1 MRAKQR
7 NAGKRESVPSRRR
20 PHADIT
26 SSGGNLHL
34 TTERQG
40 VPIAVAGMKSEVA
53 GYLADAY
60 AEASK
65 GKALTAIKNYLL
77 WCKLANLYPHEA
89 GPPGITDYELGM
101 YVAWMA
107 RTLSHYTIIK
117 YISMGVR
124 LVHEAAGIKWIPPNE
139 RFVSRLVLRG
149 IKRAQ
154 GGDQPPKR
162 KLPVTIHLLR
172 GISKGLPVVTSATVD
187 ELSYWAACL
196 VLFFCC
202 LRKAH
207 ATVVREPN
215 LQTLRRSDVLVRG
228 TRLVIQI
235 RHTKTR
241 QYNSAYGA
249 GELQYL
255 LPEIP
260 DSDLCPTKAL
270 AQYMRLTTGL
280 PPQYPL
286 FVETRGKKDAQVAT
300 VQPLTYNNF
309 LNKFKASITRV
320 GLDPAYY
327 AGQSFRR
334 GGATFAREAGVP
346 DEVIR
351 AMGDWKSDAWQA
363 YVSATAVLRER
374 AAFSLAKA
382 VEEAMAA
389 DGPILS

>member
-1 MRAKQR
+1 MHTA
-7 NAGKRESVPSRRR
+7 E
-20 PHADIT
+20 IL
-26 SSGGNLHL
+26 SGGSAKTHL
-34 TTERQG
+34 TSNKG
-40 VPIAVAGMKSEVA
+40 VPPIIAGMRNDVA

-77 WCKLANLYPHEA
+77 WCQLANLYPHA
-89 GPPGITDYELGM
+89 SGPPGISDYELGM

-124 LVHEAAGIKWIPPNE
+124 LVHEAAGIPWTPPNS

-149 IKRAQ
+149 VKRAQ

-162 KLPVTIHLLR
+162 KLPVTIHLLKEMSQ
-172 GISKGLPVVTSATVD
+172 GIPAAATVD

-207 ATVVREPN
+207 ATIVHEPN
-215 LQTLRRSDVLVRG
+215 NQTLRRSDVVVRG
-228 TRLVIQI
+228 NRLVIQI

-260 DSDLCPTKAL
+260 GSSLCPTRTL
-270 AQYMRLTTGL
+270 ARYMRLTAGL
-280 PPQYPL
+280 PADYPL
-286 FVETRGKKDAQVAT
+286 FVETRATKEAGMDAIR
-300 VQPLTYNNF
+300 PLTYNTF
-309 LNKFKASITRV
+309 LNIFKAGITRV

-382 VEEAMAA
+382 VEEAMTA